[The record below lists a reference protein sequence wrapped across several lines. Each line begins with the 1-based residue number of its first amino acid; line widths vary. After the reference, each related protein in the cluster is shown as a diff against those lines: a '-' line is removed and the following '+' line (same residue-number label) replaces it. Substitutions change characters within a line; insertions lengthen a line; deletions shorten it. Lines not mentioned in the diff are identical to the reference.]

1 MAPRPGRAIGV
12 ARAAF
17 DDALRY
23 AQERETFGKPIWQ
36 HQSVGNML
44 ADMTTQVASNARDE
58 TVMLTAQDLSALA
71 LERLKLLADR

>member
-1 MAPRPGRAIGV
+1 MMTGLETGRIQVAGRAIGV

-23 AQERETFGKPIWQ
+23 AQERQAFGVPIWQ

-44 ADMTTQVASNARDE
+44 ADMATQI
-58 TVMLTAQDLSALA
+58 TAAQQLN
-71 LERLKLLADR
+71 